1 MVVVGAQETQSR
13 ENGTKFK
20 HSYFFL
26 PISSPLC
33 PATAT
38 PSSPSCC
45 HEGGPSLSTMS
56 QIQAVASSTT
66 CSRKLVDLGGD
77 PDPDPVLLVLD
88 VKTVPSSLQ
97 VTKQMPGEKG
107 CMVPAG
113 PRVCGV

>member
-1 MVVVGAQETQSR
+1 MVVVGAQETQSG

-26 PISSPLC
+26 PVSSPLC

-56 QIQAVASSTT
+56 QIQALASSLT
-66 CSRKLVDLGGD
+66 CSWRLVDPGGD
-77 PDPDPVLLVLD
+77 PDPTLLVLD
-88 VKTVPSSLQ
+88 VKTVPSSL
-97 VTKQMPGEKG
+97 
-107 CMVPAG
+107 
-113 PRVCGV
+113 